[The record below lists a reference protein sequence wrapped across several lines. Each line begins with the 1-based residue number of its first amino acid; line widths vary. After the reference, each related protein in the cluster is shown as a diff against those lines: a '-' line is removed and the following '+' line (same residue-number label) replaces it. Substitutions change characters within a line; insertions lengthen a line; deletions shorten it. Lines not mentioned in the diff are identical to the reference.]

1 MLLAVYIG
9 RGWAVHV
16 RGRSRRSIRRRRRAI
31 FLCRRACSRLRWT
44 RVWCLLVFTR
54 NVPPDVRASGGSPRN
69 SAMDYGHFEFLDPR
83 RSQITL
89 VLGLDASALVKLF
102 VPEAES
108 DELNRA
114 LTGLTDV
121 I

>member
-54 NVPPDVRASGGSPRN
+54 NVPPDVRASGCSPRN
-69 SAMDYGHFEFLDPR
+69 SAMDYGHFEFLDLR

-89 VLGLDASALVKLF
+89 VLGLESTTGPVFDVLVIDHLEH
-102 VPEAES
+102 PSE
-108 DELNRA
+108 D
-114 LTGLTDV
+114 
-121 I
+121 